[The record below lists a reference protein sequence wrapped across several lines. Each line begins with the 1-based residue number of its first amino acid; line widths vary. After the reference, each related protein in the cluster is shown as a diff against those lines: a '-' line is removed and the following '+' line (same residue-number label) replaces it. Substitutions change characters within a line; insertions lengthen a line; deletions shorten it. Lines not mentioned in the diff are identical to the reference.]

1 MKHSLL
7 RVIADSRHV
16 ALNITSLDTGARP
29 TPRAARASQPQ
40 ARSRTRNRLSRLLLA
55 ASVALGLCATSLHA
69 QDAPHGDHNPHHGGV
84 VLMYGLDL
92 HYEVVLTSA
101 GNVELWLSNA
111 ARDDLPASVVS
122 DVAAEIERGGTRQ
135 DIDMAISDSGD
146 AWVGKVSGVKAEGTT
161 LHLGFV
167 YRGEPAALAFPAT
180 SLMGE
185 GREKLVNDTAHAPAN
200 SPAKPAPKGH
210 EGHEGHSM
218 GTPGTGQL

>member
-1 MKHSLL
+1 
-7 RVIADSRHV
+7 
-16 ALNITSLDTGARP
+16 
-29 TPRAARASQPQ
+29 
-40 ARSRTRNRLSRLLLA
+40 
-55 ASVALGLCATSLHA
+55 
-69 QDAPHGDHNPHHGGV
+69 
-84 VLMYGLDL
+84 MYGLDL